1 MNFEKICRDIKT
13 LKIQG
18 AENIAIAGLK
28 AISLKRDKKSVRK
41 LLELRET
48 EPLLRNSVRFVLKDY
63 GRNYGIAMDHLEN
76 VRKRIAEVGYR
87 KFKGKKVFTH
97 CHSST
102 VVEILKKAKNVRVY
116 NTETRPLY
124 QGRKTARELSK
135 VGIKVEHYID
145 SGAKV
150 ALEKSDVILIGAD
163 GICNNYIVNKIG
175 SGMIVDI
182 ANKLKKKVYVCGDS
196 WKFCE
201 KVEIEERDKNEIW
214 KNAPK
219 NVEIRNIVFEKIDNK
234 LVDEIISE
242 LGIYDPG
249 NFIMKVR
256 RAYPEIFS

>member
-63 GRNYGIAMDHLEN
+63 GRNYGIAMDHLKN

-135 VGIKVEHYID
+135 NRIKVTMFVD
-145 SGAKV
+145 S
-150 ALEKSDVILIGAD
+150 ALEDAL
-163 GICNNYIVNKIG
+163 
-175 SGMIVDI
+175 SGEG
-182 ANKLKKKVYVCGDS
+182 KLKKVNKV
-196 WKFCE
+196 F
-201 KVEIEERDKNEIW
+201 
-214 KNAPK
+214 
-219 NVEIRNIVFEKIDNK
+219 
-234 LVDEIISE
+234 L
-242 LGIYDPG
+242 
-249 NFIMKVR
+249 
-256 RAYPEIFS
+256 

>member
-63 GRNYGIAMDHLEN
+63 GRNYGIAMDHLKN

-116 NTETRPLY
+116 NT
-124 QGRKTARELSK
+124 
-135 VGIKVEHYID
+135 
-145 SGAKV
+145 
-150 ALEKSDVILIGAD
+150 
-163 GICNNYIVNKIG
+163 
-175 SGMIVDI
+175 
-182 ANKLKKKVYVCGDS
+182 
-196 WKFCE
+196 
-201 KVEIEERDKNEIW
+201 
-214 KNAPK
+214 
-219 NVEIRNIVFEKIDNK
+219 
-234 LVDEIISE
+234 
-242 LGIYDPG
+242 
-249 NFIMKVR
+249 
-256 RAYPEIFS
+256 

>member
-28 AISLKRDKKSVRK
+28 AISLKRDKKSVKK
-41 LLELRET
+41 LLNLRET

-63 GRNYGIAMDHLEN
+63 GRNYGIAMDHLKN

-87 KFKGKKVFTH
+87 KFKGKK
-97 CHSST
+97 
-102 VVEILKKAKNVRVY
+102 
-116 NTETRPLY
+116 
-124 QGRKTARELSK
+124 TARELSK
-135 VGIKVEHYID
+135 VGIKIEHYID